1 MMIPENLKTLF
12 SEIRSCQKCKN
23 ESVRIDCPQ
32 PGLFLG
38 NKYLFIAQNPGRP
51 RPEDIPSDAILM
63 NKDTTDKKFHE
74 TYKKSQLSWKFYNY
88 IKEIIGD
95 SMDFS
100 IINVVRCPTKDNAPI
115 TDTMIFN
122 CKPFLLKTIELIN
135 PKNIIVMGSFAR
147 DEISKLR
154 MSYKY
159 NIIYTYHYSY
169 LLRMG
174 KWFSE
179 EEIKKVKD
187 RLE

>member
-1 MMIPENLKTLF
+1 MIPKNLKELF
-12 SEIRSCQKCKN
+12 SEIRNCQKCKN
-23 ESVRIDCPQ
+23 ESIRIDCSQ
-32 PGLFLG
+32 AGLFLG
-38 NKYLFIAQNPGRP
+38 TKYLFIAQNPSFP
-51 RPEDIPSDAILM
+51 KPDLIPSDKIIM
-63 NKDTTDKKFHE
+63 DKNSTDEEFHNA
-74 TYKKSQLSWKFYNY
+74 YKKSQLSWKFYNY

-135 PKNIIVMGSFAR
+135 PKNIILVGRVAQ
-147 DEISKLR
+147 DEIDKLR
-154 MSYKY
+154 LSYKY
-159 NIIYTYHYSY
+159 NIIHSPHYSF

-174 KWFSE
+174 RWYTE
-179 EEIKKVKD
+179 EEIKKVKE